1 MYVENESDS
10 NNCKCDSSN
19 LDKKTDNKNTSPVH
33 KLYIWFTSFII
44 HIGYLLIYLLFI
56 YSVIIFN
63 NQIFNS
69 GVFDN
74 IISSSIKNGGY
85 CAPFLE
91 NPEHKSLQ
99 PTIVNSEENEY
110 SNISLFNLIKF
121 DYVQENIGNC
131 NNKKSENKFGITPE
145 TGDHTYGYGGVSFK
159 KKNVNYLYYIYY
171 NKYFNLSKCIKFIK
185 YNDTSYAYDDNLWGT
200 AFRHFMPFR
209 FIWIILSLCIA
220 VPLMFLVDTTRKF
233 LAYNILVYTFIY
245 KCLYNY
251 INESLLLVI
260 LGFLFIYYPTVTIFL
275 LLGFPF
281 MISGITFFLVFIYNL
296 FFQIFHYTMCSL
308 KILNELTEETNKTY
322 KSELSKKFFG
332 GIIYLFK
339 LIGTILKIIIV
350 FFMMIQA
357 YILLSQPIVVFV
369 VIYTLSFLY
378 IIIPFNFRGNILNK
392 EKFQEFINKEKE
404 KDKMVGGDPTTGV
417 SNHPLSQDHHD
428 KIAAHTTD
436 QTTTNHLAP
445 AQTDAATDNPGA
457 TTTAQTAAA
466 TDQTTSRDQT
476 ITTTQT
482 PAHDRLDIDPTIPI
496 EIVHPMNNQPAIN
509 AIAINEEYV
518 DENEKNK
525 TVINIS
531 SIVND
536 NKTEDYSIINI
547 WKGLLY
553 KQRYLYLMIT
563 IIFIIDLSLSEIID
577 KKYNYVNY
585 LIGLVILLAMLF
597 AGYFFNLL
605 ICKPPTEE
613 TKEPSPASMSV
624 MRGGGYITKFFEKKT
639 YRKNSFWIDNINN
652 FSEKNPLTI
661 IKDNIKVETNKCN
674 LTIEN
679 NSYVKSFEEMFLTIF
694 SVKEKD
700 KNIELTQI
708 VEHGNNS
715 SGPSGELISKKG
727 KS

>member
-1 MYVENESDS
+1 
-10 NNCKCDSSN
+10 
-19 LDKKTDNKNTSPVH
+19 
-33 KLYIWFTSFII
+33 
-44 HIGYLLIYLLFI
+44 
-56 YSVIIFN
+56 
-63 NQIFNS
+63 
-69 GVFDN
+69 
-74 IISSSIKNGGY
+74 
-85 CAPFLE
+85 
-91 NPEHKSLQ
+91 
-99 PTIVNSEENEY
+99 
-110 SNISLFNLIKF
+110 
-121 DYVQENIGNC
+121 
-131 NNKKSENKFGITPE
+131 
-145 TGDHTYGYGGVSFK
+145 
-159 KKNVNYLYYIYY
+159 
-171 NKYFNLSKCIKFIK
+171 
-185 YNDTSYAYDDNLWGT
+185 
-200 AFRHFMPFR
+200 
-209 FIWIILSLCIA
+209 
-220 VPLMFLVDTTRKF
+220 MFLVDTTRRF

-296 FFQIFHYTMCSL
+296 FFQIYHYTMCSL
-308 KILNELTEETNKTY
+308 KILNELTEETNKTCKY
-322 KSELSKKFFG
+322 EFSKMFYC

-369 VIYTLSFLY
+369 VMYTLSFLY

-392 EKFQEFINKEKE
+392 EKFQDVINKEKE
-404 KDKMVGGDPTTGV
+404 KMVGGNPPTSNGI
-417 SNHPLSQDHHD
+417 NHPLSQDNPDHPD
-428 KIAAHTTD
+428 KPVAPTDKPVAPTAQTTSQTVD
-436 QTTTNHLAP
+436 QTTTRDQTTTSQDATNPLPP
-445 AQTDAATDNPGA
+445 AQT
-457 TTTAQTAAA
+457 TTR
-466 TDQTTSRDQT
+466 DQTTP
-476 ITTTQT
+476 ITTN
-482 PAHDRLDIDPTIPI
+482 PATDELDVNPRTAVHIAQRVDNPTIH
-496 EIVHPMNNQPAIN
+496 VTASSVSD
-509 AIAINEEYV
+509 V

-652 FSEKNPLTI
+652 FSKKNPLTI

-694 SVKEKD
+694 SVKKKD
-700 KNIELTQI
+700 KDIEITRI
-708 VEHGNNS
+708 DEHTNPNS
-715 SGPSGELISKKG
+715 SGELIPKKD
-727 KS
+727 K

>member
-1 MYVENESDS
+1 MYGENESDS

-33 KLYIWFTSFII
+33 KLYVWFTSFII

-74 IISSSIKNGGY
+74 IISTSIKNGGY

-99 PTIVNSEENEY
+99 PTIVNPEEDEY

-121 DYVQENIGNC
+121 DYVQENIDNC
-131 NNKKSENKFGITPE
+131 NNTKSEKKNDITTE

-159 KKNVNYLYYIYY
+159 KKYVNYLYYIYY
-171 NKYFNLSKCIKFIK
+171 NKYFNLSKLIKFIK

-200 AFRHFMPFR
+200 AFRHFIPFR
-209 FIWIILSLCIA
+209 FVWIILSLCIA
-220 VPLMFLVDTTRKF
+220 VPLMFLVDTTRRF

-260 LGFLFIYYPTVTIFL
+260 LGFLFIYYPTVTILL

-296 FFQIFHYTMCSL
+296 FFQIYHYTMCSL
-308 KILNELTEETNKTY
+308 KILNELTEQTNKRY
-322 KSELSKKFFG
+322 KSELSKNFFG

-357 YILLSQPIVVFV
+357 YIFLAQPILVFV
-369 VIYTLSFLY
+369 VGYTLIFLY

-392 EKFQEFINKEKE
+392 EKFQDFINKEKE
-404 KDKMVGGDPTTGV
+404 KEKIVGGTGTGPV
-417 SNHPLSQDHHD
+417 NLTREKVESENENPLNPAPD
-428 KIAAHTTD
+428 KTVATTTD
-436 QTTTNHLAP
+436 KTV
-445 AQTDAATDNPGA
+445 A
-457 TTTAQTAAA
+457 TTTAPTTDKTVATTTATTTTPTTTAAA
-466 TDQTTSRDQT
+466 TNLTSDQTHADEQ
-476 ITTTQT
+476 
-482 PAHDRLDIDPTIPI
+482 LNIDPTITIPI
-496 EIVHPMNNQPAIN
+496 VQLIENNSPID
-509 AIAINEEYV
+509 AIAIREE
-518 DENEKNK
+518 DEDEKNK

-531 SIVND
+531 KIVND
-536 NKTEDYSIINI
+536 NKNEDYSIINI

-585 LIGLVILLAMLF
+585 LIGLVMLLAMLF

-605 ICKPPTEE
+605 ICKPPSEE
-613 TKEPSPASMSV
+613 TKEPSPRPMSV
-624 MRGGGYITKFFEKKT
+624 MEGGGYITKFFEKKT

-694 SVKEKD
+694 SVKKKEKE
-700 KNIELTQI
+700 IELTSIQKAEPI
-708 VEHGNNS
+708 YE
-715 SGPSGELISKKG
+715 KK
-727 KS
+727 